1 MNVTKM
7 TLPYSPISLGISA
20 VFLLLGLLNFLAPS
34 NVLAAPK
41 GPGGQSC
48 KSSGTTTV
56 NGKEEGTGRDMKC
69 TADYCK
75 YDECETS
82 GRNVGKCYE
91 KTHYSNVRDCKPA
104 ARTQMPQNQI
114 TPGQMAPLIQGQPN
128 RPSRRAPRF
137 QGGTIMRRSVE
148 SDQPAESAPET
159 SSESFPTQPESVD
172 QSNET
177 KSQ

>member
-1 MNVTKM
+1 MPVKKL
-7 TLPYSPISLGISA
+7 TLPHSPTLSGISA
-20 VFLLLGLLNFLAPS
+20 AFLLIGLLTLLVPS

-104 ARTQMPQNQI
+104 ASRQNRPNTHMAPGSQGTLMTPSTRPTRPMGKAFPRTQ
-114 TPGQMAPLIQGQPN
+114 APIMKRGVEPE
-128 RPSRRAPRF
+128 APD
-137 QGGTIMRRSVE
+137 SL
-148 SDQPAESAPET
+148 
-159 SSESFPTQPESVD
+159 PTEQE
-172 QSNET
+172 EIE
-177 KSQ
+177 K